1 MKKMPKV
8 KINVA
13 EFFTKNIGVLGL
25 VVVIILFSVYM
36 VIQKMNN
43 MDARILQLENGGMM
57 KGSTPNMMEE
67 DKSDVE
73 GAFDVVSEE
82 YDIVEEGQ

>member
-57 KGSTPNMMEE
+57 EGSTPNMMEE

-73 GAFDVVSEE
+73 GDFDVVSEE